1 MGLDPNMY
9 GVTLFSLFFLKSSLS
24 PPVLVMSKTTCYLYL
39 YLSSFFCK
47 CRLMV
52 IMMMG
57 TFWMFST
64 NYVKREVEVD
74 FLQQMNESFWCL
86 GEMNKNLES
95 LEILYDQYVE
105 VDEVEER
112 KYGRIIHLFLG
123 LLINTMKNF
132 SEEFEYKFDAL
143 YLGGSYWDDLK
154 VITHNLAYFCLKNV
168 YGLTDLFFSWSHFW
182 TFGSLRNNQIFFCRN
197 VISNF
202 PRIISVIQ
210 KIIFIG

>member
-1 MGLDPNMY
+1 
-9 GVTLFSLFFLKSSLS
+9 
-24 PPVLVMSKTTCYLYL
+24 
-39 YLSSFFCK
+39 
-47 CRLMV
+47 MV

-74 FLQQMNESFWCL
+74 FLQQMNKSFWCL

-154 VITHNLAYFCLKNV
+154 VITHNLAYFCLIYV